1 MSARETRVMTE
12 AEVESLKHSA
22 SWYNSLGNAVI
33 TTGFLA
39 PLVASIVGLTGAL
52 GYLFITNGVSVI
64 LGSALHRWGSKFL
77 EEIE

>member
-1 MSARETRVMTE
+1 MSQ

-22 SWYNSLGNAVI
+22 SWYNSLGNSLI

-39 PLVASIVGLTGAL
+39 PLIASIVGLTGAL
-52 GYLFITNGVSVI
+52 GYLFLINGASVI
-64 LGSALHRWGSKFL
+64 LGFALHRWGSKFL

>member
-1 MSARETRVMTE
+1 MTQ

-52 GYLFITNGVSVI
+52 GYLFLINGVSVI
-64 LGSALHRWGSKFL
+64 LGFALHRGGSKFL
-77 EEIE
+77 EEME

>member
-1 MSARETRVMTE
+1 MAAGELVVTQ
-12 AEVESLKHSA
+12 AEVENLKHSA
-22 SWYNSLGNAVI
+22 SWYNSLGIAVI

-52 GYLFITNGVSVI
+52 GYLFLTNGVSVI
-64 LGSALHRWGSKFL
+64 LGFTLHRWGSKFL